1 MRKSIAVI
9 VPVIAASV
17 LAIGCSD
24 PITQPRD
31 TARMGPVDTLMA
43 RSPIDT
49 FASAQRAP
57 IDTFARA
64 QRAPIDTF
72 ARAQRMPVDTF
83 ASARMPI
90 DTFARATR

>member
-24 PITQPRD
+24 PITHPRD
-31 TARMGPVDTLMA
+31 TARMGPIDTLMA
-43 RSPIDT
+43 RS
-49 FASAQRAP
+49 P

-72 ARAQRMPVDTF
+72 ASARMPIDTF

-90 DTFARATR
+90 DTFARASR